1 MKKGVKKKGI
11 NWKVLIF
18 SFLAVIVVSLFGS
31 MFTTTGD
38 WYEKV
43 KPSITPPNYIFPI
56 AWTILYILIALSLY
70 FIWTNSKNKYQK
82 RLIIW
87 VFGINLV
94 ANALW
99 SYLFFGLQNPLAGLI
114 DILVMWLSIIL
125 MLMVS
130 YRVDKKAFY
139 MLIPYFL
146 WVSFASYL
154 NYLIYLG

>member
-1 MKKGVKKKGI
+1 MVKKKKRVD
-11 NWKVLIF
+11 WKVLVLC
-18 SFLAVIVVSLFGS
+18 FLIVIIISAFGS

-38 WYEKV
+38 WYESV
-43 KPSITPPNYIFPI
+43 KPSITPPSYVFPI
-56 AWTILYILIALSLY
+56 AWTILYVLIALSIY
-70 FIWTNSKNKYQK
+70 FVWTNSKTKYQK
-82 RLIIW
+82 KLILL
-87 VFGINLV
+87 VFGINLI

-114 DILVMWLSIIL
+114 DIVILWLSIIL
-125 MLMVS
+125 MLLLS
-130 YRVDKKAFY
+130 YKIDKRAFY